1 MSGIW
6 NVNNIY
12 NDSLKKL
19 TNKLSFQVGEI
30 ILARVMNLDE
40 NSDEVLLRL
49 LDGWQ
54 FPAKLN
60 KPLDYQPLGLT
71 RFKVE
76 GFKDGKLELLIC
88 DNKNAEESLT
98 EDSIETALRNENI
111 SIDKKDFS
119 ILEKM
124 IKHNLPLTKE
134 NISYV
139 KNLMEFQKNISQ
151 DENYEDTFIN
161 KYINSKGVEVD
172 SKEGNFI
179 KDTLKGFF
187 SELNSLSEDDILT
200 LVESGLDLT
209 EDNIKSFNKIFKS
222 SSSLYKTLNIAKKE
236 LDSGD
241 LQVKNETS
249 NPQSVDNNEHLKENS
264 KQEQVSEEKNNVQ
277 VKNLEENI
285 SKKSISINTKKGFLE
300 LSDHIKNQVNDKL
313 ETMKSIIKDMI
324 QVNKDIKP
332 ENIDKFMNIIRQ
344 DMNDFKVFNT
354 LSDQY
359 YYMDIPIN
367 VNKDEYECKLVI
379 KDERKKG
386 KKIDS
391 KNVKIATSVKT
402 VNMGVVDAFISIN
415 NKIMNIDLKAN
426 KKWMSILD
434 GKKQGVLN
442 ALQSTG
448 YNVYMSVSEREEE
461 FNISTCSKFFEDNG
475 TSAIDIKA

>member
-19 TNKLSFQVGEI
+19 TNKLSFQVGEL

-71 RFKVE
+71 KFKVE

-88 DNKNAEESLT
+88 DNKNAEENLT

-161 KYINSKGVEVD
+161 KYINSKGVEAD
-172 SKEGNFI
+172 S
-179 KDTLKGFF
+179 
-187 SELNSLSEDDILT
+187 
-200 LVESGLDLT
+200 
-209 EDNIKSFNKIFKS
+209 
-222 SSSLYKTLNIAKKE
+222 
-236 LDSGD
+236 
-241 LQVKNETS
+241 
-249 NPQSVDNNEHLKENS
+249 
-264 KQEQVSEEKNNVQ
+264 
-277 VKNLEENI
+277 
-285 SKKSISINTKKGFLE
+285 
-300 LSDHIKNQVNDKL
+300 
-313 ETMKSIIKDMI
+313 
-324 QVNKDIKP
+324 
-332 ENIDKFMNIIRQ
+332 
-344 DMNDFKVFNT
+344 
-354 LSDQY
+354 
-359 YYMDIPIN
+359 
-367 VNKDEYECKLVI
+367 
-379 KDERKKG
+379 
-386 KKIDS
+386 
-391 KNVKIATSVKT
+391 
-402 VNMGVVDAFISIN
+402 
-415 NKIMNIDLKAN
+415 
-426 KKWMSILD
+426 
-434 GKKQGVLN
+434 
-442 ALQSTG
+442 
-448 YNVYMSVSEREEE
+448 
-461 FNISTCSKFFEDNG
+461 
-475 TSAIDIKA
+475 

>member
-19 TNKLSFQVGEI
+19 TNKLSFQVGEL

-71 RFKVE
+71 KFKVE

-88 DNKNAEESLT
+88 DNKNAEENLT

-161 KYINSKGVEVD
+161 KYINSKGVEAD

-187 SELNSLSEDDILT
+187 SELNSLSGDDILT

-222 SSSLYKTLNIAKKE
+222 SSSLYETLNIAKKE
-236 LDSGD
+236 LDSSD

-249 NPQSVDNNEHLKENS
+249 NLQSVDNNEHLKENS

-285 SKKSISINTKKGFLE
+285 SKKSISTNTKKGFLE

-313 ETMKSIIKDMI
+313 ETMKSIIKDII

-402 VNMGVVDAFISIN
+402 VNMGVIDAFISIN
-415 NKIMNIDLKAN
+415 NKIMNIDLKSN

-442 ALQSTG
+442 ALKSTG

-461 FNISTCSKFFEDNG
+461 FNISTCSKFFQDNG